1 MITKEGIN
9 LKEKESSTKYY
20 TLGEEIFNSVSHGV
34 GILFAIAGCAV
45 LIVLSAVFA
54 DRWAVISSIIYGI
67 SMMLLYTASTL
78 YHSFTNEKV
87 KSLFRVFDHCTIF
100 LLIAG
105 TYTPFTLYTLRET
118 VGIKLF
124 FVVWASAI
132 IGIILNAIDLK
143 KYEKISVLLYL
154 VMGWCIVFALKPLL
168 ASISTLT
175 LVLLVVGGVLYTVGI
190 IFFLIT
196 KYRYMHSIWHLFVL
210 AGTVT
215 QYLAVLFNI
224 VGM

>member
-9 LKEKESSTKYY
+9 LKEKESSTKFY

-34 GILFAIAGCAV
+34 GILFAVAGCAV

-87 KSLFRVFDHCTIF
+87 KSIFRVFDHCTIF

-168 ASISTLT
+168 ASISMLT

>member
-9 LKEKESSTKYY
+9 LKEKESSTKFY

-34 GILFAIAGCAV
+34 GILFAVAGCAV